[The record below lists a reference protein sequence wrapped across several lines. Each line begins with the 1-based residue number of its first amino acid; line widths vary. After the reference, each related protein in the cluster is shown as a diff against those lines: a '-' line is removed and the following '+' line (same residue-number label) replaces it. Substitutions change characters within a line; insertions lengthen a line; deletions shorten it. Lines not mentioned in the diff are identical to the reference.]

1 MSTLYNNNKKIGFYQ
16 KGTFS
21 IETLNGTLTFN
32 SLSFSSPRLDSQ
44 RGRFSFIMVDQTV
57 WVHRPPQL
65 MFSITSSTL
74 LHKLTYLRLK
84 FQVFSFIFIFSL
96 NTKVSSIPFKSET
109 IKEITTRGNLQNQ
122 KTSKILSC
130 FT

>member
-21 IETLNGTLTFN
+21 IETLNGTLTFI

-44 RGRFSFIMVDQTV
+44 RGNFSFIMVDQTV
-57 WVHRPPQL
+57 WVRRPPQL

-96 NTKVSSIPFKSET
+96 NTKVSSILVINVI
-109 IKEITTRGNLQNQ
+109 IKLHDSNIFGDIFSLCMVWR
-122 KTSKILSC
+122 
-130 FT
+130 